1 MGHSNRRDST
11 HSDSI
16 CVDQIIKDL
25 GKKLQSLFKQ
35 TLEFLNT
42 KNDRTLEDL
51 NDQINKEIDLLFKQ
65 YVNTTNSNDILEI
78 KKIKRKIKKEVE
90 EIIQRGSSRSIFH
103 RRKSIEKELE
113 QVLVRV
119 KDNLTS
125 LYRKQ

>member
-1 MGHSNRRDST
+1 M
-11 HSDSI
+11 
-16 CVDQIIKDL
+16 
-25 GKKLQSLFKQ
+25 
-35 TLEFLNT
+35 EFLNT